1 MNHPEILRRLTLEQ
15 KVALLSGR
23 DVWHTHAFPQAG
35 VPGMLLSDGPHGVR
49 RQTGRGDHLGLH
61 KSEPATCFPTAAALA
76 NSWDEQ
82 LLEACGRAIGEEAV
96 AQGVNVLLGP
106 GLNTKRN
113 PLGGRNFEY
122 FSEDPY
128 LSGKLAAALIRGVQ
142 ENGIAACPKHLAAN
156 SQELLRMTSDSVVD
170 ERTLREL
177 YLTNFEIAVREG
189 KPLAVMSS
197 YNRVNGTYAHENPYL
212 LTQVLRRE
220 WGFSGMVVSDW
231 GGCNRQSAALRA
243 GGNLEMPG
251 TYGDSDREVFAALA
265 AGELTE
271 EEVDRR
277 VDQLL
282 TVVLSTQIPPER
294 RQTCVDWEGHHA
306 LARQAAAQSGVLLK
320 NEGGLLP
327 LAPGKRVAVLGEFT
341 QRPRFQGAGS
351 SLVCHTKLDLP
362 LDCLTQAGLEVVGH
376 ALCTGGGGHWRE
388 EAAALAR
395 RAEVV
400 LLYLGL
406 PDWMESEGMDR
417 SHMELPSW
425 QGELVEIAAQSGTP
439 VVAVLAGGAPVEVP
453 WADRCGAILHSYLGG
468 QAGAGA
474 VADLLT
480 GRVNPSGKLAETYP
494 FSYQDVPNRS
504 YFPGRERTSQYREAL
519 FVGYRYYLTAEK
531 PVRWP
536 FGFGLS
542 YTTFRYEQLK
552 VSPQQVSFTLTNT
565 GERAGSEIAQLYV
578 ACPGSRLFRPRRELK
593 GFSKVFLQPGESR
606 ACVIPLDDK
615 AFRYFHVGN
624 HRWEVEGGTYT
635 LEVGASAE
643 DIRLSACLEVAG
655 TGAPIPYDPN
665 ALACYYSAQVEQ
677 VPDCAFAALLG
688 RPVPPL
694 GWEHSAPL
702 DLNDSLYRL
711 PDSKGWLG
719 RLVGRSIQ
727 RSIRRGEE
735 RGVPSV
741 NGLYV
746 ASLPIRGLAKLSNGW
761 VSTPM
766 ARSLLQV
773 VNGHTL
779 RGLWGFIRGFGSN
792 EREKRRRKQML
803 GSSHGNPRHRSKA

>member
-1 MNHPEILRRLTLEQ
+1 MNHPEILRRLTREQ

-76 NSWDEQ
+76 NSWDEE

-128 LSGKLAAALIRGVQ
+128 LSGKLAAAFIRGVQ
-142 ENGIAACPKHLAAN
+142 KNGIAACPKHLAAN

-189 KPLAVMSS
+189 NPLVVMSS
-197 YNRVNGTYAHENPYL
+197 YNQVNGTYAHENPHL
-212 LTQVLRRE
+212 LTHILREE
-220 WGFSGMVVSDW
+220 WGFEGMVVSDW

-251 TYGDSDREVFAALA
+251 TYGDSDQEVLAALES
-265 AGELTE
+265 GELTE
-271 EEVDRR
+271 EELDLR

-282 TVVLSTQIPPER
+282 TVALGTQIAPER
-294 RQTCVDWEGHHA
+294 RQASVDWEGHHA

-320 NEGGLLP
+320 NEGERLP
-327 LAPGKRVAVLGEFT
+327 LAPGTRVAVMGEFS

-351 SLVCHTKLDLP
+351 SLVHHTKLDLP
-362 LDCLTQAGLEVVGH
+362 LEALAQAGLKVVGH
-376 ALCTGGGGHWRE
+376 ALCVGEGRHWRE
-388 EAAALAR
+388 EAVALAR
-395 RAEVV
+395 KAEVA

-406 PDWMESEGMDR
+406 PEWMESEGMDR
-417 SHMELPSW
+417 SHMRLPS
-425 QGELVEIAAQSGTP
+425 QQEELVKIIAQTGTP
-439 VVAVLAGGAPVEVP
+439 VVVVLAGGAPVEVP
-453 WADRCGAILHSYLGG
+453 WADQCSAILHSYLGG

-480 GRVNPSGKLAETYP
+480 GRANPSGKLAESYP
-494 FSYQDVPNRS
+494 FTYEDVPNRS
-504 YFPGRERTSQYREAL
+504 YFPGQERTSQYREAL
-519 FVGYRYYLTAEK
+519 FVGYRYYLTAGK
-531 PVRWP
+531 QVRWP

-542 YTTFRYEQLK
+542 YTTFRYEDLE
-552 VSPQQVSFTLTNT
+552 VSAQEVSFTLTNT
-565 GERAGSEIAQLYV
+565 GKRTGREIAQLYV
-578 ACPGSRLFRPRRELK
+578 AFPGSRLFRPRRELK
-593 GFSKVFLQPGESR
+593 GFCAVSLEPGESR
-606 ACVIPLDDK
+606 RCRIPLDDK
-615 AFRYFHVGN
+615 AFRYFN
-624 HRWEVEGGTYT
+624 IETQRWEVEEGTYQI
-635 LEVGASAE
+635 EVGASSQ
-643 DIRLSACLEVAG
+643 DIRLSSSFQVAG
-655 TGAPIPYDPN
+655 TGAPVPYDPN
-665 ALACYYSAQVEQ
+665 TLACYYTAQVEQ
-677 VPDCAFAALLG
+677 VPDETFAALLG
-688 RPVPPL
+688 HPVPPL
-694 GWEHSAPL
+694 GWDQDAPL
-702 DLNDSLYRL
+702 ELNDSLYRL
-711 PDSKGWLG
+711 SYSKSGLG
-719 RLVGRSIQ
+719 RLVGRRIQ
-727 RSIRRGEE
+727 RAIHRGEE

-746 ASLPIRGLAKLSNGW
+746 ASLPFRGLAKLSNGW

-766 ARSLLQV
+766 VQSLLQV

-779 RGLWGFIRGFGSN
+779 RGLGGFVWGFWRN
-792 EREKRRRKQML
+792 QQEKKKRNRRL
-803 GSSHGNPRHRSKA
+803 GL